1 MTRSRCP
8 GPTGRRFVQQLGAAS
23 VLALAPH
30 ATGNLSR
37 PRPRV
42 AAVFTEFRFRSH
54 AYDILENFFS
64 PYLFCGKL
72 HDPGVDVVSF
82 YADQFPQQDMAVK
95 ASRDHHVPLYDSIDK
110 ALCNLFCDL
119 GTKRAW
125 KVAG

>member
-1 MTRSRCP
+1 MTGHHSR
-8 GPTGRRFVQQLGAAS
+8 RRFVQQLGAAS

>member
-1 MTRSRCP
+1 MTCELSR
-8 GPTGRRFVQQLGAAS
+8 RRFVQQFGAIS
-23 VLALAPH
+23 GMALAGPVS
-30 ATGNLSR
+30 GNSLR

-64 PYLFCGKL
+64 PYLFRGQL
-72 HDPGVDVVSF
+72 HDPGVDIVSF